1 MSLAG
6 AEVGGCSRRDGR
18 SGGPPL
24 LGFAPLDRGQP
35 THLSSPLVNIHSLP
49 RDPSHPPLTPRQAEI
64 LDRAAEVVAEEGL
77 ANLTLKRI
85 AERVGF
91 TEPALYRHFPGK
103 GALVLALVDRIGM
116 RLLGPALAIA
126 ADRARPPRE
135 RLLAVVRHHAGL
147 LAATRGLPILL
158 FAEGLASGDEAV
170 MERLRGVMRRY
181 LALLAGLLEEIE
193 PGAPIPAARR
203 AVLFVGLPAA
213 VGLQA
218 RAYPELAPQPEE
230 LELLIDHYVRSL
242 TLPLPPETGP

>member
-1 MSLAG
+1 MTALLSL
-6 AEVGGCSRRDGR
+6 
-18 SGGPPL
+18 
-24 LGFAPLDRGQP
+24 
-35 THLSSPLVNIHSLP
+35 LVNIHSLAP
-49 RDPSHPPLTPRQAEI
+49 DPSRPPLTPRQTEI

-91 TEPALYRHFPGK
+91 TEPALYRHFPDK
-103 GALVLALVDRIGM
+103 QALVLALVDRLAM
-116 RLLGPALAIA
+116 RLLEPAAALASDA
-126 ADRARPPRE
+126 ARPARE
-135 RLLAVVRHHAGL
+135 RLLGVVRHHAGL

-158 FAEGLASGDEAV
+158 FAEGLSSGDEAV
-170 MERLRGVMRRY
+170 MARLRGVMRRY

-218 RAYPELAPQPEE
+218 RAYPELAPSPGE
-230 LELLIDHYVRSL
+230 LESLIAHYVHSL